1 MDMGMTATDA
11 TAATAT
17 PPAATDTAPTADATT
32 ATGATATGAASPDAA
47 TAEAASAATA
57 TDAATATANKT
68 DAGADANAANPAN
81 PAPNPDD
88 TPLASWE
95 DFDIGLPDHV
105 LDPAVL
111 QSFGRAAVDMGLTPR
126 QARALARWQTD
137 QIAQAQAR
145 QLEAGQRELAQ
156 AWGAD
161 AQRNKDAVLGL
172 ISRIDRLTGDDAFS
186 RALGESGAAC
196 FPGIVRGLHAVA
208 ALLAED
214 STGASPGAASAPR
227 EESALDGLQ
236 NALREARGGR

>member
-1 MDMGMTATDA
+1 MDMGMTATDT

-57 TDAATATANKT
+57 TDAATANKADAGT
-68 DAGADANAANPAN
+68 DAAAN

-95 DFDIGLPDHV
+95 GFDIGLPDHA

-161 AQRNKDAVLGL
+161 AQRNRDAVLGL

-214 STGASPGAASAPR
+214 STGASPGAASVPR
-227 EESALDGLQ
+227 EESALDGLT

>member
-11 TAATAT
+11 TPTAAT
-17 PPAATDTAPTADATT
+17 ATDTAPTADATT
-32 ATGATATGAASPDAA
+32 ATGATAPTGAASPDAA
-47 TAEAASAATA
+47 TSGAASAATA
-57 TDAATATANKT
+57 TDVATENRVDVGMDAAAT
-68 DAGADANAANPAN
+68 PPN

-88 TPLASWE
+88 TPLASW
-95 DFDIGLPDHV
+95 DGFDIGLPDHA

-111 QSFGRAAVDMGLTPR
+111 QSFGKAAVDMGLTPR

-227 EESALDGLQ
+227 EESALDGLT
-236 NALREARGGR
+236 NALREARRSGR

>member
-1 MDMGMTATDA
+1 MDGMDMGMTATDA
-11 TAATAT
+11 TPTAAT
-17 PPAATDTAPTADATT
+17 ATDTAPTADATT
-32 ATGATATGAASPDAA
+32 ATAAPVAV
-47 TAEAASAATA
+47 AATA
-57 TDAATATANKT
+57 TDAATANKT
-68 DAGADANAANPAN
+68 DAGTDAAANP
-81 PAPNPDD
+81 PNPDD

-95 DFDIGLPDHV
+95 DFDIGLPENV

-111 QSFGRAAVDMGLTPR
+111 QSFGKAAVDMGLTPR

-161 AQRNKDAVLGL
+161 AQRNRDAVLGL

-227 EESALDGLQ
+227 EESALDGLT

>member
-1 MDMGMTATDA
+1 MDMGMTATDT

-32 ATGATATGAASPDAA
+32 ATGAASPDAA
-47 TAEAASAATA
+47 TADAASAATA
-57 TDAATATANKT
+57 TDAATANKT
-68 DAGADANAANPAN
+68 DAGTDANAN

-88 TPLASWE
+88 TPLASLASWE
-95 DFDIGLPDHV
+95 GFDIGLPDHA

-145 QLEAGQRELAQ
+145 QLEAGQKELAQ

-161 AQRNKDAVLGL
+161 AQRNRDAVLGL

-227 EESALDGLQ
+227 EESALDGLT

>member
-1 MDMGMTATDA
+1 MDMGMTATDT

-17 PPAATDTAPTADATT
+17 PATAATDTAPTADATT
-32 ATGATATGAASPDAA
+32 ATGAATPD
-47 TAEAASAATA
+47 AASAATA
-57 TDAATATANKT
+57 TDAATANTA
-68 DAGADANAANPAN
+68 DAGTDANANPAD

-95 DFDIGLPDHV
+95 GFDIGLPDHA

-145 QLEAGQRELAQ
+145 QLEAGQKELAQ

-161 AQRNKDAVLGL
+161 AQRNRDAVLGL
-172 ISRIDRLTGDDAFS
+172 ISRIDRLTGGGAFS

-227 EESALDGLQ
+227 EESALDGLT
-236 NALREARGGR
+236 NALREARRSGR

>member
-17 PPAATDTAPTADATT
+17 DTAPTADATT
-32 ATGATATGAASPDAA
+32 ATAATATGAASPDAA

-68 DAGADANAANPAN
+68 DAGTDAAANPPN
-81 PAPNPDD
+81 PAANPDD

-95 DFDIGLPDHV
+95 GFDIGLPDHA

-161 AQRNKDAVLGL
+161 AQRNRDAVLGL

-227 EESALDGLQ
+227 EESALDGLT
-236 NALREARGGR
+236 NALREARRSGR

>member
-1 MDMGMTATDA
+1 MDMGMTATDT
-11 TAATAT
+11 TAA
-17 PPAATDTAPTADATT
+17 AATDTAPTADATT

-57 TDAATATANKT
+57 TATANKT
-68 DAGADANAANPAN
+68 DAGTDAAANPAD

-95 DFDIGLPDHV
+95 GFDIGLPDHA

-126 QARALARWQTD
+126 QARA
-137 QIAQAQAR
+137 R
-145 QLEAGQRELAQ
+145 QLEAGQKELAQ

-161 AQRNKDAVLGL
+161 AQRNRDAVLGL

-227 EESALDGLQ
+227 EESALDGLT
-236 NALREARGGR
+236 NALREARRSGR

>member
-11 TAATAT
+11 TPT

-32 ATGATATGAASPDAA
+32 ATGATSPD
-47 TAEAASAATA
+47 AASAATA
-57 TDAATATANKT
+57 TDAATANTA
-68 DAGADANAANPAN
+68 DAGTDANANPAD

-95 DFDIGLPDHV
+95 GFDIGLPDHA

-145 QLEAGQRELAQ
+145 QLEAGQKELAQ

-172 ISRIDRLTGDDAFS
+172 ISRIDRLTGGDAFS

-208 ALLAED
+208 ALLDED

-227 EESALDGLQ
+227 EESALDGLT
-236 NALREARGGR
+236 NALREARRSGR

>member
-1 MDMGMTATDA
+1 MDMGMTATDT

-32 ATGATATGAASPDAA
+32 ATGAASPD
-47 TAEAASAATA
+47 AASAATA
-57 TDAATATANKT
+57 TDAATANKADAGT
-68 DAGADANAANPAN
+68 DAAAN

-88 TPLASWE
+88 TPLASLASWE
-95 DFDIGLPDHV
+95 GFDIGLPDHV

-145 QLEAGQRELAQ
+145 QLEAGQKELAQ

-172 ISRIDRLTGDDAFS
+172 ISRIDRLTGGDAFS

-227 EESALDGLQ
+227 EESALDGLT

>member
-11 TAATAT
+11 TPTAAT
-17 PPAATDTAPTADATT
+17 ATDTAPTADATT
-32 ATGATATGAASPDAA
+32 ATGATAPTGAASPDAA

-57 TDAATATANKT
+57 TDAATANKADAGT
-68 DAGADANAANPAN
+68 DAAATPPN

-88 TPLASWE
+88 TPLASW
-95 DFDIGLPDHV
+95 DGFDIGLPDHA

-111 QSFGRAAVDMGLTPR
+111 QSFGKAAVDMGLTPR

-227 EESALDGLQ
+227 EESALDGLT
-236 NALREARGGR
+236 NALREARRSGR

>member
-1 MDMGMTATDA
+1 MDMGMTATDT

-17 PPAATDTAPTADATT
+17 PPAATDTAPTADAT
-32 ATGATATGAASPDAA
+32 TATGAASPDAA

-57 TDAATATANKT
+57 TDAATANTA
-68 DAGADANAANPAN
+68 DAGTDANANS
-81 PAPNPDD
+81 APNPDD

-95 DFDIGLPDHV
+95 GFDIGLPDHA

-145 QLEAGQRELAQ
+145 QLEAGQKELAQ

-161 AQRNKDAVLGL
+161 AQRNRDAVLGL

-214 STGASPGAASAPR
+214 STGASPGAASVPR
-227 EESALDGLQ
+227 EESALDGLT

>member
-1 MDMGMTATDA
+1 MEAMPTTP
-11 TAATAT
+11 TPTPATAT
-17 PPAATDTAPTADATT
+17 PDATT
-32 ATGATATGAASPDAA
+32 SPATAT
-47 TAEAASAATA
+47 THATA
-57 TDAATATANKT
+57 TQTTTQATTTHEAATPPQATPSQATTPREDTPAT
-68 DAGADANAANPAN
+68 DAD
-81 PAPNPDD
+81 PDD

-95 DFDIGLPDHV
+95 GFDIGLPDHA

-145 QLEAGQRELAQ
+145 QLEAGQKELAQ

-161 AQRNKDAVLGL
+161 AQRNRDAVLGL

-227 EESALDGLQ
+227 EESALDGLT

>member
-1 MDMGMTATDA
+1 MDMGMTATDT

-32 ATGATATGAASPDAA
+32 ATGAASPDAA
-47 TAEAASAATA
+47 TADAASAATA
-57 TDAATATANKT
+57 TDAATANKADAGT
-68 DAGADANAANPAN
+68 DANAN

-88 TPLASWE
+88 TPLASLASWE
-95 DFDIGLPDHV
+95 GFDIGLPDHA

-145 QLEAGQRELAQ
+145 QLEAGQKELAQ

-161 AQRNKDAVLGL
+161 AQRNRDAVLGL

-227 EESALDGLQ
+227 EESALDGLT

>member
-1 MDMGMTATDA
+1 MDMGMTATDT

-32 ATGATATGAASPDAA
+32 ATGAASPDAA
-47 TAEAASAATA
+47 TADAASAATA
-57 TDAATATANKT
+57 TDAATANKADAGT
-68 DAGADANAANPAN
+68 DANAN

-88 TPLASWE
+88 TPLASLASWE
-95 DFDIGLPDHV
+95 GFDIGLPDHV

-145 QLEAGQRELAQ
+145 QLEAGQKELAQ

-161 AQRNKDAVLGL
+161 AQRNRDAVLGL
-172 ISRIDRLTGDDAFS
+172 ISRIDRLTGGDAFS

-214 STGASPGAASAPR
+214 STGASPGAASAPH
-227 EESALDGLQ
+227 EESALDGLT
-236 NALREARGGR
+236 NALREARRSGR

>member
-1 MDMGMTATDA
+1 MDMGMTATDT

-32 ATGATATGAASPDAA
+32 ATGAASPD
-47 TAEAASAATA
+47 AASAATA
-57 TDAATATANKT
+57 TDAATANKADAGT
-68 DAGADANAANPAN
+68 DAAAN

-88 TPLASWE
+88 TPLASLASWE

-145 QLEAGQRELAQ
+145 QLEAGQKELAQ

-172 ISRIDRLTGDDAFS
+172 ISRIDRLTGGDAFS

-227 EESALDGLQ
+227 EESALDGLT

>member
-1 MDMGMTATDA
+1 MDMGMTATDT

-32 ATGATATGAASPDAA
+32 ATGAASPDAA
-47 TAEAASAATA
+47 TADAASAATA
-57 TDAATATANKT
+57 TDAATANTA
-68 DAGADANAANPAN
+68 DAGTDANANPAPN

-88 TPLASWE
+88 TPLASLASWE
-95 DFDIGLPDHV
+95 GFDIGLPDHA

-145 QLEAGQRELAQ
+145 QLEAGQKELAQ

-227 EESALDGLQ
+227 EESALDGLT

>member
-11 TAATAT
+11 TPTAAT
-17 PPAATDTAPTADATT
+17 ATDTAPTADAT
-32 ATGATATGAASPDAA
+32 TATGAASPDAA

-68 DAGADANAANPAN
+68 DAGTDAAANPA
-81 PAPNPDD
+81 ANPDD

-95 DFDIGLPDHV
+95 GFDIGLPDHA

-227 EESALDGLQ
+227 EESALDGLT
-236 NALREARGGR
+236 NALREACGGR

>member
-1 MDMGMTATDA
+1 MDMGMTATDT

-17 PPAATDTAPTADATT
+17 PATAATDTAPTADATT
-32 ATGATATGAASPDAA
+32 ATGAATPD
-47 TAEAASAATA
+47 AASAATA
-57 TDAATATANKT
+57 TDAATANTA
-68 DAGADANAANPAN
+68 DAGTDANANPAD

-95 DFDIGLPDHV
+95 GFDIGLPDHA

-145 QLEAGQRELAQ
+145 QLEAGQKELAQ

-161 AQRNKDAVLGL
+161 AQRNRDAVLGL

-227 EESALDGLQ
+227 EESALDGLT
-236 NALREARGGR
+236 NALREARRSGR

>member
-11 TAATAT
+11 TPTAAT
-17 PPAATDTAPTADATT
+17 ATDTAPTADATT
-32 ATGATATGAASPDAA
+32 ATGATATGATSPDAA
-47 TAEAASAATA
+47 TPHAASAATA
-57 TDAATATANKT
+57 TDAATANKADAGT
-68 DAGADANAANPAN
+68 DAAANPAN

-88 TPLASWE
+88 TPLASLASWE
-95 DFDIGLPDHV
+95 GFDIGLPDHV

-161 AQRNKDAVLGL
+161 AQRNRDAVLGL

-227 EESALDGLQ
+227 EESALDGLT
-236 NALREARGGR
+236 NALREARRSGR

>member
-1 MDMGMTATDA
+1 MDMGMTATDT

-57 TDAATATANKT
+57 TATANKT
-68 DAGADANAANPAN
+68 DAGTDANANPAN

-88 TPLASWE
+88 TPLASLASWE
-95 DFDIGLPDHV
+95 GFDIGLPDHV

-161 AQRNKDAVLGL
+161 AQRNRDAVLGL

-227 EESALDGLQ
+227 EESALDGLT
-236 NALREARGGR
+236 NALREARRSGR

>member
-1 MDMGMTATDA
+1 MDMGMTATDT
-11 TAATAT
+11 TAET
-17 PPAATDTAPTADATT
+17 ATDTAPTADATT

-57 TDAATATANKT
+57 TDAATANK
-68 DAGADANAANPAN
+68 ADANAN

-95 DFDIGLPDHV
+95 GFDIGLPDHA

-145 QLEAGQRELAQ
+145 QLEAGQKELAQ

-161 AQRNKDAVLGL
+161 AQRNRDAVLGL
-172 ISRIDRLTGDDAFS
+172 ISRIDRLTGGDAFS

-227 EESALDGLQ
+227 EESALDGLT

>member
-1 MDMGMTATDA
+1 MDMGMTATDT
-11 TAATAT
+11 TAAT
-17 PPAATDTAPTADATT
+17 ATDTAPTADATT
-32 ATGATATGAASPDAA
+32 ATGAATPD
-47 TAEAASAATA
+47 AASAATA
-57 TDAATATANKT
+57 TDAATANTADAGT
-68 DAGADANAANPAN
+68 DANAN

-88 TPLASWE
+88 TPLASLASWE
-95 DFDIGLPDHV
+95 GFDIGLPDHV

-145 QLEAGQRELAQ
+145 QLEAGQKELAQ

-161 AQRNKDAVLGL
+161 AQRNRDAVLGL

-227 EESALDGLQ
+227 EESALDGLT

>member
-1 MDMGMTATDA
+1 MDMGMTATDT
-11 TAATAT
+11 TAA
-17 PPAATDTAPTADATT
+17 AATDTAPTADATT

-57 TDAATATANKT
+57 TATANTT
-68 DAGADANAANPAN
+68 DAGTDAAANPAD

-95 DFDIGLPDHV
+95 GFDIGLPDHA

-145 QLEAGQRELAQ
+145 QLEAGQKELAQ

-161 AQRNKDAVLGL
+161 AQRNRDAVLGL

-227 EESALDGLQ
+227 EESALDGLT
-236 NALREARGGR
+236 NALREARRSGR

>member
-1 MDMGMTATDA
+1 MDMGMTATDT

-17 PPAATDTAPTADATT
+17 PPAATDTAPTADAT
-32 ATGATATGAASPDAA
+32 TATGAASPDAA

-57 TDAATATANKT
+57 TDAATANKA
-68 DAGADANAANPAN
+68 DAGTDANANPAD

-88 TPLASWE
+88 TPLASLASWE
-95 DFDIGLPDHV
+95 GFDIGLPDHV

-145 QLEAGQRELAQ
+145 QLEAGQKELAQ

-161 AQRNKDAVLGL
+161 AQRNRDAVLGL
-172 ISRIDRLTGDDAFS
+172 ISRIDRLTGGDAFS

-227 EESALDGLQ
+227 EESALDGLT
-236 NALREARGGR
+236 NALREARRSGR

>member
-11 TAATAT
+11 TPTAAT
-17 PPAATDTAPTADATT
+17 ATDTAPTADATT

-57 TDAATATANKT
+57 TDAATANKADAGT
-68 DAGADANAANPAN
+68 DAAATPPN

-88 TPLASWE
+88 PPLASWE

-111 QSFGRAAVDMGLTPR
+111 QSFGKAAVDMGLTPR

-161 AQRNKDAVLGL
+161 AQRNRDAVLGL

-227 EESALDGLQ
+227 EESALDGLT

>member
-1 MDMGMTATDA
+1 MDMGMTATDT

-32 ATGATATGAASPDAA
+32 ATGAASPDAA
-47 TAEAASAATA
+47 TADAASAATA
-57 TDAATATANKT
+57 TDAATANTADAGT
-68 DAGADANAANPAN
+68 DANAN

-88 TPLASWE
+88 TPLASLASWE
-95 DFDIGLPDHV
+95 GFDIGLPDHV

-145 QLEAGQRELAQ
+145 QLEAGQKELAQ

-161 AQRNKDAVLGL
+161 AQRNRDAVLGL

-227 EESALDGLQ
+227 EESALDGLT
-236 NALREARGGR
+236 NALREARRSGR